1 VKDSFIGPFLIQW
14 GCATNAELGLSYLPA
29 FWGAL
34 SLYYLMVIVLSGLP
48 LMLASFPTGRGVTPR
63 WDRIMKGLTLAFMG
77 VGFLSNLSA
86 PAAYGL
92 TSPSP
97 LAVKSL
103 VPYHFITLGIY
114 TGLLVILLSLAAA
127 LMIYRYRVARETERK
142 QLRWLLVFAL
152 YMVLISA
159 VGPTIVDYETEF
171 GKFVNAV
178 TALLLFALPPI
189 SVSFAILRHR
199 LWDIDVIIRRTLQ
212 YGVLTG
218 LLALVYFG
226 VVIVGQQL
234 ASSLT
239 GSPESPLVVVIST
252 LVVASL
258 FNPLRKRVQAFIDRR
273 FYRRKYDATQ
283 ILTAFT
289 ETARDETQLDRLA
302 PALLEAVQDSLQPEQ
317 AWLWLKR

>member
-1 VKDSFIGPFLIQW
+1 
-14 GCATNAELGLSYLPA
+14 
-29 FWGAL
+29 
-34 SLYYLMVIVLSGLP
+34 
-48 LMLASFPTGRGVTPR
+48 
-63 WDRIMKGLTLAFMG
+63 MKGLTLAFMG

-212 YGVLTG
+212 YGLLTG

-283 ILTAFT
+283 ILAAFT